1 MHARVHHIPVPRL
14 LLTGA
19 AAAIACLLLSNL
31 TFHVAVAR
39 IPHDFIGDPLLFVA
53 RLFVDHLHRASLIYA
68 LVTSVCE
75 AFSPYMLGQTLL
87 VGAVV
92 GILFPR
98 LVRPDRS
105 LSRSLGLAAALGLV
119 GVMAVAAVAAVSL
132 AFRLQ
137 FGQPETRT
145 AVQLA
150 FVHHLR
156 FTVPWA
162 LLISVLFAARLH
174 RRAA

>member
-1 MHARVHHIPVPRL
+1 MHARVHHIPLPRL

-19 AAAIACLLLSNL
+19 AAAIAFLLLSNL
-31 TFHVAVAR
+31 TFYVAVAR
-39 IPHDFIGDPLLFVA
+39 IPQDFIADPTLFVA
-53 RLFVDHLHRASLIYA
+53 RLFVDHLHRASLICA
-68 LVTSVCE
+68 LVTSVGE

-92 GILFPR
+92 GMLFPR
-98 LVRPDRS
+98 LFRPDRS
-105 LSRSLGLAAALGLV
+105 LSLSLGFAAVLGLV
-119 GVMAVAAVAAVSL
+119 GVIAVAAVAAVSL
-132 AFRLQ
+132 AFQ
-137 FGQPETRT
+137 FQFEQPETRA
-145 AVQLA
+145 AVRLV

-162 LLISVLFAARLH
+162 LLISVLFGARLH